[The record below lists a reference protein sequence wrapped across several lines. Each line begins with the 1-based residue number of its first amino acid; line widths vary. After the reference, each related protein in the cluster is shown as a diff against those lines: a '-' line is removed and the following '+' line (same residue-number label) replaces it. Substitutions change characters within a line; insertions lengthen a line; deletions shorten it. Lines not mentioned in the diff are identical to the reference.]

1 MEQYTL
7 YYGGTI
13 LTMEENLYAEAL
25 LVKDGR
31 IEAIGSFED
40 VKSLLPQADI
50 LSSTGVSLADSFPTG
65 NSSADP
71 LIKFAD
77 LKGRTLM
84 PSFIDAHSHFSG
96 YAFSLLQIP
105 LEHAK
110 SVAEAQ
116 AAIQDYIAGNRPQP
130 GTWLTAKGYDHNR
143 LKEQRHLTLE
153 ELDQAAPDYPL
164 VIQHQSGHL
173 GIFNSLALERLGVTP
188 QTPAPEGGRIQVLD
202 GKLTGYMEESAFL
215 HYSGQVPGPDPEKL
229 LAAIQAAG
237 EYYASYGITTA
248 QEGMVM
254 DSILPLYTAIVEK
267 KLLNLDLI
275 GYAGVGQSQQFMKAF
290 SDCIG
295 HYRNHFKIG
304 GYKIFLD
311 GSPQGRTAWLKE
323 PYLPEAGGSRDY
335 CGYNTLSHKDV
346 ADAVRL
352 SIDTGLQLLAHCNG
366 DAACEQYLQAW
377 EQAARRQEIPEK
389 EAKTA
394 DSLIAALRPVIVH
407 AQLIDLDQ
415 LPRVKRLGLLPSFFT
430 AHTYHW
436 GDTHIRNLGPERA
449 SRISPAGSALKEGI
463 LFTFHQ
469 DSPVIQPDMMET
481 VWCAVNR
488 RTQKGVLLGPEE
500 RISTLEALKAVTIHS
515 AYQYFE
521 EKEKGS
527 LAPGKRADL
536 VILDAN
542 PLTTPPEN
550 LRQIKVLA
558 TIKDGAVIYRK
569 A

>member
-1 MEQYTL
+1 MKQYTL

-13 LTMEENLYAEAL
+13 LTMEKDLYAEAL
-25 LVKDGR
+25 LVKNGR
-31 IEAIGSFED
+31 IEALGGFED
-40 VKSLLPQADI
+40 VKNLLPQTDS
-50 LSSTGVSLADSFPTG
+50 LSRTGVSHPDS
-65 NSSADP
+65 SSASS
-71 LIKFAD
+71 LVEFVD
-77 LKGRTLM
+77 LKGSALM

-96 YAFSLLQIP
+96 YAFSLLQIS
-105 LEHAK
+105 LEHAE
-110 SVAEAQ
+110 SVSEIQ
-116 AAIQDYIAGNRPQP
+116 AAIKDYIARNHPEP
-130 GTWLTAKGYDHNR
+130 GTWLTARGYDHNR
-143 LKEQRHLTLE
+143 IKEQRHMTLS

-173 GIFNSLALERLGVTP
+173 GIFNSLALKQLGVTP
-188 QTPAPEGGRIQVLD
+188 QTPVPEGGRIQIQD

-215 HYSGQVPGPDPEKL
+215 HYSGFVPGPDPEKL
-229 LAAIQAAG
+229 LAAIQTAG
-237 EYYASYGITTA
+237 KYYASYGITTA
-248 QEGMVM
+248 QDGMVM
-254 DSILPLYTAIVEK
+254 DSMIPLYSAMVENR
-267 KLLNLDLI
+267 LLNLDLI
-275 GYAGVGQSQQFMKAF
+275 AYAGVGQSQQFMTAF

-295 HYRNHFKIG
+295 KYRNHFKIG

-323 PYLPEAGGSRDY
+323 AYLPGPDGTPGY
-335 CGYNTLSHKDV
+335 CGYNTLSDKAV
-346 ADAVRL
+346 LEAVRL
-352 SIDTGLQLLAHCNG
+352 SIDSGLQLLAHCNG

-377 EQAARRQEIPEK
+377 EHAIKEK
-389 EAKTA
+389 T
-394 DSLIAALRPVIVH
+394 SLRPVIVH
-407 AQLIDLDQ
+407 AQLIDLEQ
-415 LPRVKRLGLLPSFFT
+415 LPRVKHLGLLPSFFT

-449 SRISPAGSALKEGI
+449 SRISPAASALKEDI

-488 RTQKGVLLGPEE
+488 RTRNGVLLGAEE

-521 EKEKGS
+521 ENEKGS

-542 PLTTPPEN
+542 PLTTAPES

-558 TIKDGAVIYRK
+558 TIKDGTVIYRK
-569 A
+569 E

>member
-1 MEQYTL
+1 MEAFFMKHYTL

-13 LTMEENLYAEAL
+13 LTMEEDLYAEAL
-25 LVKDGR
+25 LVEDGR
-31 IEAIGSFED
+31 IKAVGRFED
-40 VKSLLPQADI
+40 LKSLLPRTD
-50 LSSTGVSLADSFPTG
+50 G
-65 NSSADP
+65 NSSDRP
-71 LIKFAD
+71 LVKLIDIK
-77 LKGRTLM
+77 GHTLM

-105 LEHAK
+105 LEHAE
-110 SVAEAQ
+110 SVADVQ
-116 AAIQDYIAGNRPQP
+116 AAIKDYIARNQPQT

-143 LKEQRHLTLE
+143 LKEQRHMTLQ
-153 ELDQAAPDYPL
+153 ELDQAASDYPL

-188 QTPAPEGGRIQVLD
+188 QTLALEGGRIQVRD

-215 HYSGQVPGPDPEKL
+215 HYSSQVPGPEPEKL
-229 LAAIQAAG
+229 LAAIRKAG

-248 QEGMVM
+248 QEGMIM
-254 DSILPLYTAIVEK
+254 DSMLPLYSAIVEN

-275 GYAGVGQSQQFMKAF
+275 GYGGVGQSQKFMEAF

-295 HYRNHFKIG
+295 QYRNHFKVG

-323 PYLPEAGGSRDY
+323 PYLPETDSAQDY
-335 CGYNTLSHKDV
+335 CGYNTLSDKAV
-346 ADAVRL
+346 SDAVRL
-352 SIDTGLQLLAHCNG
+352 SVDTGLQLLAHCNG

-377 EQAARRQEIPEK
+377 EQAVGEQSARSQEIPEK
-389 EAKTA
+389 EGKAPDCLPA
-394 DSLIAALRPVIVH
+394 SLRPVIVH
-407 AQLIDLDQ
+407 AQLIDLKQ

-436 GDTHIRNLGPERA
+436 GDTHIRNLGPDRA
-449 SRISPAGSALKEGI
+449 SRISPAGSALREGI
-463 LFTFHQ
+463 RFTFHQ

-488 RTQKGVLLGPEE
+488 CTRNGVLLGPEE
-500 RISTLEALKAVTIHS
+500 RISTLEALKAITVHS

-521 EKEKGS
+521 ETEKGS

-536 VILDAN
+536 VILDSN
-542 PLTTPPEN
+542 PLTAAPEN

-558 TIKDGAVIYRK
+558 TVKDGAVIYRSTK
-569 A
+569 MGH

>member
-1 MEQYTL
+1 MKQYTL

-13 LTMEENLYAEAL
+13 LTMEKDLYAEAL
-25 LVKDGR
+25 LVKNGR
-31 IEAIGSFED
+31 IEALGGFED
-40 VKSLLPQADI
+40 VKNLLPQTDS
-50 LSSTGVSLADSFPTG
+50 LSRTGVSHPDS
-65 NSSADP
+65 SSASS
-71 LIKFAD
+71 LVEFVD
-77 LKGRTLM
+77 LKGSALM

-96 YAFSLLQIP
+96 YAFSLLQIS
-105 LEHAK
+105 LERAE
-110 SVAEAQ
+110 SVSEIQ
-116 AAIQDYIAGNRPQP
+116 AAIKDYIARNHPEP
-130 GTWLTAKGYDHNR
+130 GTWLTARGYDHNR
-143 LKEQRHLTLE
+143 IKEQRHMTLS

-173 GIFNSLALERLGVTP
+173 GIFNSLALKQLGVTP
-188 QTPAPEGGRIQVLD
+188 QTPVPEGGRIQIQD

-215 HYSGQVPGPDPEKL
+215 HYSGFVPGPDPEKL
-229 LAAIQAAG
+229 LAAIQTAG
-237 EYYASYGITTA
+237 KYYASYGITTA
-248 QEGMVM
+248 QDGMVM
-254 DSILPLYTAIVEK
+254 DSMIPLYSAMVENR
-267 KLLNLDLI
+267 LLNLDLI
-275 GYAGVGQSQQFMKAF
+275 AYAGVGQSQQFMTAF

-295 HYRNHFKIG
+295 KYRNHFKIG

-323 PYLPEAGGSRDY
+323 AYLPGPDGTPGY
-335 CGYNTLSHKDV
+335 CGYNTLSDKAV
-346 ADAVRL
+346 LEAVRL
-352 SIDTGLQLLAHCNG
+352 SIDSGLQLLAHCNG

-377 EQAARRQEIPEK
+377 EHAIKEK
-389 EAKTA
+389 T
-394 DSLIAALRPVIVH
+394 SLRPVIVH
-407 AQLIDLDQ
+407 AQLIDLEQ
-415 LPRVKRLGLLPSFFT
+415 LPRVKHLGLLPSFFT

-449 SRISPAGSALKEGI
+449 SRISPAASALKEDI

-488 RTQKGVLLGPEE
+488 RTRNGVLLGAEE

-521 EKEKGS
+521 ENEKGS

-542 PLTTPPEN
+542 PLTTAPES

-558 TIKDGAVIYRK
+558 TIKDGTVIYRK
-569 A
+569 E

>member
-1 MEQYTL
+1 MKQYTL

-13 LTMEENLYAEAL
+13 LTMEKDLYAEAL
-25 LVKDGR
+25 LVKNGR
-31 IEAIGSFED
+31 IEALGGFED
-40 VKSLLPQADI
+40 VKNLLPRTGSLSRTDI
-50 LSSTGVSLADSFPTG
+50 SRPDSY
-65 NSSADP
+65 SSADS
-71 LIKFAD
+71 LIKFVD
-77 LKGRTLM
+77 LKGYTLM

-96 YAFSLLQIP
+96 YAFSLLQIS
-105 LEHAK
+105 LEHAE
-110 SVAEAQ
+110 SASEIQ
-116 AAIQDYIAGNRPQP
+116 AAIKDYIARNHPEP
-130 GTWLTAKGYDHNR
+130 GTWLTARGYDHNR
-143 LKEQRHLTLE
+143 IKEQRHLTLS

-173 GIFNSLALERLGVTP
+173 GIFNSLALKQLGVTP
-188 QTPAPEGGRIQVLD
+188 QTPVPEGGRIQVQD

-215 HYSGQVPGPDPEKL
+215 HYSGFVPGPDPEKL

-237 EYYASYGITTA
+237 KCYASYGITTA
-248 QEGMVM
+248 QDGMVM
-254 DSILPLYTAIVEK
+254 DSMIPLYSAMVENR
-267 KLLNLDLI
+267 LLNLDLI
-275 GYAGVGQSQQFMKAF
+275 AYAGVGQSQQFMTAF
-290 SDCIG
+290 SDCIRK
-295 HYRNHFKIG
+295 YRNHFKIG

-323 PYLPEAGGSRDY
+323 AYLPGPDGTPGY
-335 CGYNTLSHKDV
+335 CGYNTLSDKAV
-346 ADAVRL
+346 LEAVRL
-352 SIDTGLQLLAHCNG
+352 SIDSGLQLLAHCNG

-377 EQAARRQEIPEK
+377 DHAIKEK
-389 EAKTA
+389 T
-394 DSLIAALRPVIVH
+394 SLRPVIVH
-407 AQLIDLDQ
+407 AQLIDLEQ
-415 LPRVKRLGLLPSFFT
+415 LPRVKHLGLLPSFFT

-449 SRISPAGSALKEGI
+449 SRISPAASALKEDI

-488 RTQKGVLLGPEE
+488 RTRNGVLLGAEE

-521 EKEKGS
+521 ENEKGS

-542 PLTTPPEN
+542 PLTTAPES

-558 TIKDGAVIYRK
+558 TIKDGTVIYRK
-569 A
+569 E